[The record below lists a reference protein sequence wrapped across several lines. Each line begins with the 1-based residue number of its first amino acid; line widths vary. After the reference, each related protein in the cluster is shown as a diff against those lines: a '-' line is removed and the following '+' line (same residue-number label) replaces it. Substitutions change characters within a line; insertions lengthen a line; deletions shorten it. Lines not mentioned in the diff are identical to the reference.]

1 MGLNLMTLTELKIDL
16 WLTPK
21 FSEMVP
27 LFVIQE
33 IPDCNIPGV
42 MKMYKEK
49 AVRKTIKETKK
60 LLGVMKAK
68 KIFLYTPM
76 IH

>member
-1 MGLNLMTLTELKIDL
+1 
-16 WLTPK
+16 
-21 FSEMVP
+21 MVP

-33 IPDCNIPGV
+33 IPDCNIPGA